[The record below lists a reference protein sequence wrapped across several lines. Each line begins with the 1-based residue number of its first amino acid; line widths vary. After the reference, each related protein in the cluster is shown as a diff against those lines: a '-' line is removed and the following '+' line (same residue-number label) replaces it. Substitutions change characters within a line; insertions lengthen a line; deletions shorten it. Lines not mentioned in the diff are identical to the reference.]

1 MSKIAGNIDANIRA
15 SLFDMSEQIQA
26 SHILVSH
33 VDAQNSSSRLT
44 KDNALERIQDLR
56 SQVLSGTAFFNIA
69 TEFSDCPSA
78 EKGGALGTFG
88 RGAMVEAFD
97 IAAFDLEVGEVSDV
111 VETEFGFHLIH
122 RTG

>member
-1 MSKIAGNIDANIRA
+1 MSG
-15 SLFDMSEQIQA
+15 QIQA
-26 SHILVSH
+26 SHILVSY
-33 VDAQNSSSRLT
+33 VDAQNSSSQLT

-97 IAAFDLEVGEVSDV
+97 IAAFDLEVGEVSEV
-111 VETEFGFHLIH
+111 VETEFGYHLIH
-122 RTG
+122 RTT